1 MAKYRVGIIGVG
13 YRVRPDGQERKGM
26 AWGHGKAYAACP
38 ETEVVALADIQPEGM
53 RQFARDFKLKPAM
66 YDDAKKMLKEA
77 ELDVVSICVWPHL
90 HAPMVEAAVRAEVM
104 AIHCEKP
111 MAPTWGE
118 AKRMA
123 ATCAEAGVQLSF
135 NHQRRFGHAYRKAK
149 ELLAAGTIGELRRL
163 EAACDNLMDWGTH
176 WFDMCNFYN
185 DDQPVEWVLAQFD
198 KRTDK
203 SVFGLQHDDEAI
215 CRFQYANGVA
225 GYLETGPQRALMCQ
239 NRLIGTTGTIEVG
252 AEGWSEVRYRND
264 VTTGWKA
271 VELAKDE
278 AWTDD
283 IVRAVA
289 DVIACLKSG
298 HEPLLSARRALLAT
312 ELVFAAYESN
322 RRHGR
327 VDLPLD
333 TDDSAL
339 LTMLDQGLIGPR
351 PA

>member
-13 YRVRPDGQERKGM
+13 YRARPDGQARKGM

-38 ETEVVALADIQPEGM
+38 ETEVVALADIEPAGM
-53 RQFARDFKLKPAM
+53 HQFAKDFKLKPAM

-77 ELDVVSICVWPHL
+77 ELDIVSICVWPHL

-123 ATCAEAGVQLSF
+123 AACAEAGIQLTF

-149 ELLAAGTIGELRRL
+149 ELLKAGLIGELKRL
-163 EAACDNLMDWGTH
+163 EASCDNLMDWGTH
-176 WFDMCNFYN
+176 WFDMLNFYN
-185 DDQPVEWVLAQFD
+185 DDEPVEWVLAQFD

-203 SVFGLQHDDEAI
+203 AVFGLQHEDEAI

-225 GYLETGPQRALMCQ
+225 GYLETGPQRSLMCQ

-252 AEGWSEVRYRND
+252 AASWADVRYRND
-264 VTTGWKA
+264 TTKGWQA
-271 VELAKDE
+271 AELPKDE
-278 AWTDD
+278 EWTDD
-283 IVRAVA
+283 IVRAIA
-289 DVIACLKSG
+289 DVVACLKSG
-298 HEPLLSARRALLAT
+298 HEPVLSARRALQAT
-312 ELVFAAYESN
+312 ELIFAAYESS

-333 TDDSAL
+333 QDDSAL
-339 LTMLDQGLIGPR
+339 LTMLEQGLIGPKK
-351 PA
+351 A